1 MEKFI
6 KYTINPHIEIL
17 NDNHGRFEVG
27 PLESGFGITIGN
39 ALRRVMLSNIP
50 GSSVFAIKIPKVTHE
65 FQAIDGVK
73 EDVTQIILNLKK
85 LVLSIDQEVFT
96 ADEANKLSIENW
108 PTMKLNFDKV
118 GIITANDIELP
129 VGFKV
134 INPELYIATK
144 TAADNPFVM
153 EIYAKNGRGFKTF
166 KANQEEI
173 NSLSVIPTDSNY
185 SPIIQVGYNVEERK
199 ISKDLFGDIL
209 KIDVATNGSISPSDA
224 LAYASKILM
233 DHFDQ
238 LANVNERIKE
248 IKMMNDEVE
257 VAKQQT
263 LSISIEDLDL
273 SVRSYNCLKRN
284 GIQTIQELTVMT
296 KIEVEK
302 IKNLGKKSLREI
314 QKKLT
319 DYGLSFK
326 E

>member
-6 KYTINPHIEIL
+6 KYTINPNIETL
-17 NDNHGRFEVG
+17 NDNHGRFEIG

-50 GSSVFAIKIPKVTHE
+50 GSSVFAIKISNVTHE
-65 FQAIDGVK
+65 FQAIDGIK

-85 LVLSIDQEVFT
+85 LVLIIEDEVFS
-96 ADEANKLSIENW
+96 ADTTIENW

-118 GIITANDIELP
+118 GMITANDIELP

-134 INPELYIATK
+134 VNPDLYIATK
-144 TAADNPFVM
+144 TMAENPFVM
-153 EIYAKNGRGFKTF
+153 EIYAKNGRGFKTY

-173 NSLSVIPTDSNY
+173 NALSIIATDSNY
-185 SPIIQVGYNVEERK
+185 SPIVQVGYSVEERK
-199 ISKDLFGDIL
+199 ISKNLFGDIL
-209 KIDVATNGSISPSDA
+209 KLDVATNGSISPSDA

-238 LANVNERIKE
+238 LANVNERIKQ

-284 GIQTIQELTVMT
+284 GIQTIQELTT
-296 KIEVEK
+296 KTKAEVEK